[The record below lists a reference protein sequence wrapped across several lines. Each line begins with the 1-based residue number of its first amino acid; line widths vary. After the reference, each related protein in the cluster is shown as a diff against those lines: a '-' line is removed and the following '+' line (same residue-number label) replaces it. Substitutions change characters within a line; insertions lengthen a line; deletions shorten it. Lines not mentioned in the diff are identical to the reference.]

1 MICLYDVCNVVRAV
15 RDNVDTGPASQAV
28 IEQSRATSRANLL
41 AKPLRGVIADACV
54 YVRAPGLLASDVEI
68 VA

>member
-1 MICLYDVCNVVRAV
+1 MRNEIAPS
-15 RDNVDTGPASQAV
+15 PASQAV

-41 AKPLRGVIADACV
+41 AKLRAVIAVACV
-54 YVRAPGLLASDVEI
+54 YVRAPGLLASEVEI